1 MRKLMAIAKN
11 GINGKFSG
19 KVGSVIGY
27 QLGGQ
32 NVIRTVGERRKPFT
46 PLELLNQA
54 KMKVVSEFLSQIKP
68 WIKLGF
74 AKAAPA
80 GSRVGAFQMA
90 QSHARKH
97 AVMVNDEGQPYI
109 DPAKVLVS
117 KGPCRPARNCSV
129 VREEKKLIFRWDY
142 RAKEEGADDR
152 LMVLLYE
159 EELGYFRE
167 FLEIGAPRS
176 AQMDVWE
183 VGTLPRLERPTHVY
197 VTFKNMLFGE
207 VSDSVYCGTV

>member
-1 MRKLMAIAKN
+1 MAIAKN
-11 GINGKFSG
+11 GINGSFSG
-19 KVGSVIGY
+19 KVGSIIGY

-32 NVIRTVGERRKPFT
+32 NVMRTVGERRKPFT
-46 PLELLNQA
+46 QLELLNQA
-54 KMKVVSEFLSQIKP
+54 KMKVVSEFLGRIKP

-74 AKAAPA
+74 AKVAPT

-117 KGPCRPARNCSV
+117 KGPCKPARNCSV
-129 VREEKKLIFRWDY
+129 VREDNKLIFRWDFN
-142 RAKEEGADDR
+142 AKEDRPNDR

-159 EELGYFRE
+159 ERLGYFRKY
-167 FLEIGAPRS
+167 LEIGAPRS
-176 AQMDVWE
+176 AQTEIWE
-183 VGTLPRLERPTHVY
+183 VDMLSMLERPAHVY
-197 VTFKNMLFGE
+197 VTFKDTLFGE
-207 VSDSVYCGTV
+207 VSDSVYCGNI